1 MVFAIDE
8 PLLTALIIVLEGVE
22 LYMSRVWLEPID
34 ELDERGALLSFD
46 IGDILDRA
54 RRASR
59 ET

>member
-1 MVFAIDE
+1 VASAIDE
-8 PLLTALIIVLEGVE
+8 PLMMALIMVLEGVE
-22 LYMSRVWLEPID
+22 PYTPRVWLEPID

-46 IGDILDRA
+46 IGDILDRV

>member
-1 MVFAIDE
+1 MM
-8 PLLTALIIVLEGVE
+8 ALIMVLEGVE
-22 LYMSRVWLEPID
+22 PYTPRVWLEPID

-46 IGDILDRA
+46 IGDILDRV